1 MYLLFLSLLALACGP
16 ALTEALS
23 KTSRAHEF
31 LDGLV
36 LVALSGLVLVHILP
50 HTVSVAGWAALLVA
64 VFGFALPFGLER
76 LAPRGREGRTHRYLV
91 PLVLVAFGVHA
102 FIDGAAL
109 VEHAAEAAPAG
120 VLALAIVLH
129 RLPDG
134 LAIWSV
140 VRPARGVG
148 LASGV
153 LGALGLFTVVG
164 FAAGGSVLE
173 GAAGHGIALLQ
184 SFVAGSVLHV
194 VVHRHAG
201 EEAHAHDHHTHD
213 DHGHEHHEHAHASP
227 FEGLSATLGAV
238 AGVALLVVVTRTH
251 PMVRHETGELEAAAT
266 FLSLALEASPALL
279 ASIALSALVHA
290 FMPQGSRAWLSRGG
304 ALSQAARGVAV
315 APVLP
320 QCSCGAVPLYRTLV
334 TKGTPVAA
342 AIALLVAAPELG
354 TPALLVS
361 TTMLGVPITLARG
374 AAAVLLAIVV
384 GVLVS
389 RVAAQRSSPRSLP
402 TSLPLGGTA
411 GERLARGLGQA
422 LEDVIDHTGPW
433 LVVGLAAGAFFE
445 PLTRGDAIAGVSRA
459 LQVPLFAVA
468 GMPLYVCAS
477 GATPFVAILMHKGLS
492 AGAAV
497 AFLVTGP
504 ASNLTTLGVLS
515 KLHGRTVALVYLATI
530 TGLAV
535 LVGYAIDLELG
546 TMSAPSLHEAAGGHA
561 YAWWNV
567 GSLIVVGALF
577 LRSVLR
583 RGPRSWFGRILS
595 LSAG

>member
-1 MYLLFLSLLALACGP
+1 MYLLLLSLVALACGP
-16 ALTEALS
+16 ALTEALP
-23 KTSRAHEF
+23 KTSRAREF
-31 LDGLV
+31 IDGLV

-50 HTVSVAGWAALLVA
+50 HTVSVAGWPALLVA

-76 LAPRGREGRTHRYLV
+76 LAPRGREGRAHRYLV

-109 VEHAAEAAPAG
+109 VEHAEEAAPAG
-120 VLALAIVLH
+120 VLVLAIVLH

-153 LGALGLFTVVG
+153 LGALGLFTVFG

-173 GAAGHGIALLQ
+173 GTAGHGIALLQ

-194 VVHRHAG
+194 IVHRHAE
-201 EEAHAHDHHTHD
+201 EEAHAHDHH
-213 DHGHEHHEHAHASP
+213 GHEHHEHAPSRP
-227 FEGLSATLGAV
+227 LDGLSATLGAI

-251 PMVRHETGELEAAAT
+251 PTVRRETGELEAATT
-266 FLSLALEASPALL
+266 FVSLALEASPALL
-279 ASIALSALVHA
+279 ASIVLSALVHA
-290 FMPQGSRAWLSRGG
+290 FLPHGSRAWLSRGG
-304 ALSQAARGVAV
+304 ALSQAARAVAV
-315 APVLP
+315 APMLP
-320 QCSCGAVPLYRTLV
+320 QCSCGAVPLYRTLI

-342 AIALLVAAPELG
+342 AIALLIAAPELG
-354 TPALLVS
+354 VPAMLVS
-361 TTMLGVPITLARG
+361 ATMLGVPMTLARVAG
-374 AAAVLLAIVV
+374 AALLAIVV
-384 GVLVS
+384 GVVVS
-389 RVAAQRSSPRSLP
+389 RVASVRSQRSLP
-402 TSLPLGGTA
+402 TSLPPEGTA
-411 GERLARGLGQA
+411 GQRLAQGLRQG

-504 ASNLTTLGVLS
+504 ASNVTTLGVLS
-515 KLHGRTVALVYLATI
+515 KLHGRVVALVYVATI
-530 TGLAV
+530 TLLAV
-535 LVGYAIDLELG
+535 AIGYAIDLRLG
-546 TMSAPSLHEAAGGHA
+546 AMSAPSLHEAAGGYA

-567 GSLIVVGALF
+567 GSLAVVSALF
-577 LRSVLR
+577 LRSVVR
-583 RGPRSWFGRILS
+583 RGPRTWFGQVLS